1 MNIGEAAHAS
11 GVSAKMVRYYESIG
25 LMAPAARAANR
36 YRAYSDA
43 DVHTL
48 RFIRRARDLGFS
60 IEQIRR
66 LVGLWRDAHRS
77 SAEVKAIALEHIA
90 GLERKIVELQ
100 SMAAALEALVSHCH
114 GDHRPECPILDD
126 LGGREDRRA
135 DDSNKTG
142 ARPLRRAPLHHRR
155 AMRKR
160 IAARSAP

>member
-1 MNIGEAAHAS
+1 MNIGEAAKAS

-25 LMAPAARAANR
+25 LMTPAARAANR
-36 YRAYSDA
+36 YRAYAEA

-100 SMAAALEALVSHCH
+100 SMVSALEALARQCH
-114 GDHRPECPILDD
+114 GDHRPKCPILED
-126 LGGREDRRA
+126 LQ
-135 DDSNKTG
+135 G
-142 ARPLRRAPLHHRR
+142 AAGAKPARVAKASSPRLLRRTQVHNKPT
-155 AMRKR
+155 RKR
-160 IAARSAP
+160 VEARSAP